1 MLTGR
6 AAKILVDE
14 KPLTKMVPVDEYL
27 PIMYG
32 AHKEWKYNKHF
43 KNRNLKAF
51 SASPLLIYPTH
62 YTGQENYFTDTE
74 PSNQEDILFNEP
86 IQESH
91 NEL

>member
-32 AHKEWKYNKHF
+32 AHKEDRYNKYF

-51 SASPLLIYPTH
+51 SAHPLLIYPTH

-74 PSNQEDILFNEP
+74 PSNEEEILFNEP
-86 IQESH
+86 IH